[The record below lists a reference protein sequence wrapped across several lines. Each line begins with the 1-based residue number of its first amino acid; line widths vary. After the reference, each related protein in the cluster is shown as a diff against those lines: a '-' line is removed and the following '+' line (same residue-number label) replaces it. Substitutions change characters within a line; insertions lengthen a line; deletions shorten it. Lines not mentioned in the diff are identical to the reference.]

1 VISRTQLA
9 ALFVP
14 RPEGEQVV
22 AAAPAVS
29 IRELARRFWP
39 QLRPFRR
46 WLAVGMVL
54 IALVPAVEAAE
65 VWLFKLIVDDVLVP
79 ADLGALPPYVL
90 AVVALTLL
98 AGALGFA
105 DELLSAW
112 IGERFVLGVR
122 ARLYEHVQ
130 HGSPDA
136 LDRRRLGDVLA
147 RLTSDVQAIESFLL
161 GGLAEG
167 LGALFRILLFT
178 GALFLLSWDLA
189 LVSLVVAPL
198 FWLSARRFA
207 RLVRHA
213 AREKRR
219 RSGSLGAVAEEG
231 LANLGLVQ
239 ALNREQT
246 ELERFRRENEGIVA
260 AELAATRLRA
270 IFAPVTDLLELAGA
284 LLVLAWGT
292 WALSEGRLTVGGL
305 LAFLAYLAFLYR
317 PVRDLG
323 QLSATVFA
331 AAAAAERVLE
341 LLDQQPAV
349 AERPRARRLARARG
363 LIELDRVTFRYPD
376 RPRPALD
383 RVSLRVEPGETLA
396 LVGPSGAGKSTVA
409 KLLLR
414 FHDPEGGALLLD
426 GHDLRDLE
434 LRSLRAN
441 VAWLPQETLLFDGSI
456 AENVAYGRAGATP
469 DDVLA
474 AARAA
479 GLDPVASTFPDGL
492 DTRVGQKGRKLSGGQ
507 RQRIAIARAIL
518 RDAPVLVLDEPTTGL
533 DGEAAH
539 ELLETLRG
547 LSEQRTTI
555 VISHDLLLARGADRV
570 AVLEAGRLAECGRP
584 GDLLARGGAYARLA
598 GEPLTV

>member
-1 VISRTQLA
+1 LISRRRLA
-9 ALFVP
+9 GLFVP
-14 RPEGEQVV
+14 RPNDDQVV
-22 AAAPAVS
+22 AVAPAVS

-39 QLRPFRR
+39 QLRPYRR
-46 WLAVGMVL
+46 WLAVGAL
-54 IALVPAVEAAE
+54 LLALVPAVEAAE
-65 VWLFKLIVDDVLVP
+65 VWLFKLVVDEVLVP

-90 AVVALTLL
+90 VFIALTLL
-98 AGALGFA
+98 TGVLGFA
-105 DELLSAW
+105 DEVLGAW

-161 GGLAEG
+161 GGLAEA
-167 LGALFRILLFT
+167 LGAVFRIVLFT

-198 FWLSARRFA
+198 FWLTAQRFA

-213 AREKRR
+213 SREKRR

-231 LANLGLVQ
+231 ISNLGLVQ

-270 IFAPVTDLLELAGA
+270 LFAPVTDLLELAGG

-292 WALSEGRLTVGGL
+292 WAMSEGRLTLGGL

-323 QLSATVFA
+323 QLSTTVFA

-341 LLDQQPAV
+341 LLDEQPTV
-349 AERPRARRLARARG
+349 TERPGARHLGRANG
-363 LIELDRVTFRYPD
+363 VVELEQVTFRYPG
-376 RPRPALD
+376 RSQPALEH
-383 RVSLRVEPGETLA
+383 VSLHVEPGETLA

-414 FHDPEGGALLLD
+414 FHDPDEGALRLD
-426 GHDLRDLE
+426 GHDLRDLR
-434 LRSLRAN
+434 LSSLREN
-441 VAWLPQETLLFDGSI
+441 VAWLPQETFLFDGTI
-456 AENVAYGRAGATP
+456 AENIAYGRKDASPGE
-469 DDVLA
+469 LRA
-474 AARAA
+474 ACRAA
-479 GLDPVASTFPDGL
+479 GLERVAETLPDGL

-507 RQRIAIARAIL
+507 RQRIGIARAIL

-533 DGEAAH
+533 DDESVQA
-539 ELLETLRG
+539 LLDPLRR
-547 LSEQRTTI
+547 LARERTTI
-555 VISHDLLLARGADRV
+555 VISHDLLLAREADRV
-570 AVLEAGRLAECGRP
+570 AVLDAGRLLEYGPPDELRTR
-584 GDLLARGGAYARLA
+584 GDAYARLA
-598 GEPLTV
+598 EPLTA